1 MEAISCKKNR
11 KDIRT
16 VIKLATNR
24 KTIKIQQGH
33 LYIKSHERI
42 KPVAETHNR
51 TLRSSVNG
59 ALAVPRSLIGH
70 IRIQHSN
77 CGIRFRFQFTKHH
90 LLQVLKTGSNPYYK

>member
-59 ALAVPRSLIGH
+59 ALAVPRSRASLFD
-70 IRIQHSN
+70 RSYSY
-77 CGIRFRFQFTKHH
+77 TA
-90 LLQVLKTGSNPYYK
+90 LKLWNSIPIPIH